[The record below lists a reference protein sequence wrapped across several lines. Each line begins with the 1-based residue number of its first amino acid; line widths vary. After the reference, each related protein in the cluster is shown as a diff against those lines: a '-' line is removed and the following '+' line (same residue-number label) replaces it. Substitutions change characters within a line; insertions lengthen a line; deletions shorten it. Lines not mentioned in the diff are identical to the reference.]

1 MVTGLMSEFTWTP
14 EQVAAITSEE
24 DTLLVANAGTGK
36 TSTVVGKVLWQ
47 LGLDSG
53 AGNESGDPIPPCA
66 NPCELSEIAAITFTE
81 KGSADLKSKLRQA
94 IEGSARA
101 DELRWQIDRAY
112 IGTIHGF
119 CRALLCEN
127 ALRFGIEP
135 TFRMLDQAESVAE
148 QERVVQEVVLRY
160 LADGE
165 ECAESLLEEL
175 SLRGFGYAFGVVD
188 HVRHALH
195 DLRWNSKGY
204 EGWIS
209 NNGLNLEH
217 LRSLVPEFDE
227 LDQAP
232 LVRCDALFQLA
243 RASLDRWNEFLAAEN
258 VRDFDSL
265 ILELRDRLHSPG
277 GAEAL
282 DNIRRRYRLLIIDE
296 FQDTDFAQRDI
307 AFAIGHKVARPQL
320 FLVGDPKQSIYGFRS
335 PDIAVWNETR
345 KAIASSGSLLEL
357 SRNFRCAP
365 PIVDFVNTTS
375 SAAMTATAEA
385 LDQDLA
391 SSRIEYSELEAGLP
405 DSECS
410 AVEWLLPKGST
421 ADEVRRSQAA
431 QVATHIRT
439 LTETGTVVDEGT
451 GKPRPCEF
459 HDIAILSR
467 SRKGLEHVEAAL
479 SRHSIPHSVTGAG
492 GLAERQEVLDLVN
505 ALRLLS
511 NPLDNLCA
519 FGYLRSP
526 FVCLRDELIA
536 RFRLIDSAED
546 VSLLQQAARFLDKTE
561 DFPGAPEH
569 ERLSRIEKESL
580 RRGLNTVNDLRDLVC
595 RVPLDELLDELLHRT
610 GYRLHLLLDRQGEQA
625 LANIGEFLRF
635 AKGHRDLGIDDFLDL
650 WETRNRIGNGL
661 PQAPLYSQQDN
672 VVTISTIH
680 MAKGLEWPVVF
691 LVSVGLSLRSRNPKG
706 LWSDRI
712 LGPILPPKVAERG
725 PRAQHLVRRKALQ
738 DRAEESRIAYV
749 ATTRAKDRLVIVGE
763 REVPDSYG
771 AWFDAGV
778 IAHNVELRTLKEAPA
793 TQPGQNGVSLA
804 WLDLVD
810 SQPSDERTTL
820 LLEPPLSFARSA
832 SELMVQEKNQSEW
845 ERFYRHGV
853 RAKSVFTEEKGGNA
867 FVPGNVR
874 GSVIHRVLERIGKG
888 TELVKLLDEVISEL
902 VAPEFAGVMVS
913 GTPYRAAL
921 EKEIRD
927 VVQGDEWKWYFE
939 GEYYS
944 ELPFVH
950 FLASRDWRIGDLD
963 LYRPGPE
970 ALVIDFKT
978 HEDVTDQESAEKV
991 AEEYKIQMHVYRE
1004 AALMRSKAE
1013 ARLFFTKPRIEI
1025 PFTGE

>member
-1 MVTGLMSEFTWTP
+1 MSEFTWTR
-14 EQVAAITSEE
+14 EQVAAITSEK

-47 LGLDSG
+47 LGLDSVG
-53 AGNESGDPIPPCA
+53 GTESGEPIPPCA
-66 NPCELSEIAAITFTE
+66 DPCELSEIAAITFTE
-81 KGSADLKSKLRQA
+81 KGAADLKSKLRQA
-94 IEGSARA
+94 IEDSARA

-135 TFRMLDQAESVAE
+135 TFRMLGQAESVAE
-148 QERVVQEVVLRY
+148 QERVIQEVVLRS
-160 LADGE
+160 LTDGE

-209 NNGLNLEH
+209 DNGLNLEH

-227 LDQAP
+227 LDQAS

-243 RASLDRWNEFLAAEN
+243 SASLDRWNEFLAAEN

-277 GAEAL
+277 GVEAL

-345 KAIASSGSLLEL
+345 KAIDSTGALLEL

-365 PIVDFVNTTS
+365 PIIDFVNTTS

-391 SSRIEYSELEAGLP
+391 SSRIEYSNLEAGLP

-410 AVEWLLPKGST
+410 EVEWLLPKGST
-421 ADEVRRSQAA
+421 ADEVRRNQAA
-431 QVATHIRT
+431 QVATHIRA
-439 LTETGTVVDEGT
+439 LTETGTV
-451 GKPRPCEF
+451 KPRPCEF
-459 HDIAILSR
+459 HDIAILAR

-479 SRHSIPHSVTGAG
+479 ARHSIPHSVTGAG

-546 VSLLQQAARFLDKTE
+546 VSLLQQAAQFLDETE
-561 DFPGAPEH
+561 DFPAAPEH
-569 ERLSRIEKESL
+569 PRLSGIEKESL
-580 RRGLNTVNDLRDLVC
+580 RRGLHTVKDLRELVW

-635 AKGHRDLGIDDFLDL
+635 AKGHRDLGIDDFLEL

-691 LVSVGLSLRSRNPKG
+691 LVSVGSSLRSRNPNE

-725 PRAQHLVRRKALQ
+725 PRTQDLVRRKALQ

-749 ATTRAKDRLVIVGE
+749 ATTRARDRLVIVGE

-778 IAHNVELRTLKEAPA
+778 IAHDVELRTVKEAPA
-793 TQPGQNGVSLA
+793 TQTGQNDVSLA

-810 SQPSDERTTL
+810 SHPSDERTTT

-845 ERFYRHGV
+845 ERYYRHGV
-853 RAKSVFTEEKGGNA
+853 RAASDVTEEKGGSPL
-867 FVPGNVR
+867 VPGNIR
-874 GSVIHRVLERIGKG
+874 GSVIHAVLERISES
-888 TELVKLLDEVISEL
+888 TELVKLLDDVISEL
-902 VAPEFAGVMVS
+902 VAPEVAVVMAS

-944 ELPFVH
+944 ELPFVYL
-950 FLASRDWRIGDLD
+950 LAPKDWRIGDLD

-978 HEDVTDQESAEKV
+978 HEDVIDQESAEKV
-991 AEEYKIQMHVYRE
+991 AEEYKTQMQVYRE
-1004 AALMRSKAE
+1004 AASMKSKAE
-1013 ARLFFTKPRIEI
+1013 ARLFFTKPRIEV

>member
-1 MVTGLMSEFTWTP
+1 MSEFTWTP
-14 EQVAAITSEE
+14 GQVAAITSEE

-53 AGNESGDPIPPCA
+53 GGQESGDRIPPCA
-66 NPCELSEIAAITFTE
+66 DPCELSEIAAITFTE
-81 KGSADLKSKLRQA
+81 KGAADLKRKLRQA
-94 IEGSARA
+94 IEVSARA

-148 QERVVQEVVLRY
+148 QERIIQEVVLRH

-175 SLRGFGYAFGVVD
+175 GLRGFGYALGVVD

-195 DLRWNSKGY
+195 DLRWNAKGY
-204 EGWIS
+204 EDWSS
-209 NNGLNLEH
+209 NDRLNLEH
-217 LRSLVPEFDE
+217 LRSLVPECDE

-243 RASLDRWNEFLAAEN
+243 RASLDRWNEFLATEN

-277 GAEAL
+277 STEAL

-307 AFAIGHKVARPQL
+307 AFAIGYKAARPQL

-335 PDIAVWNETR
+335 PDIAVWNDTR
-345 KAIASSGSLLEL
+345 KAIAQNGVLLEL
-357 SRNFRCAP
+357 SRNFRSAP

-391 SSRIEYSELEAGLP
+391 NSRIEYSVLEAGLP

-410 AVEWLLPKGST
+410 AVEWLLPEGST
-421 ADEVRRSQAA
+421 ASEVRRSQAA

-439 LTETGTVVDEGT
+439 LTEAGTVIDEGT
-451 GKPRPCEF
+451 GKLRPCEF

-467 SRKGLEHVEAAL
+467 SRAGLEHVEAAL
-479 SRHSIPHSVTGAG
+479 SRHSIPHSVAGAG
-492 GLAERQEVLDLVN
+492 TLAERQEILDLVN

-536 RFRLIDSAED
+536 RFRLTDSAED
-546 VSLLQQAARFLDKTE
+546 VSLLQQASQFLAE
-561 DFPGAPEH
+561 AEEFPGAPEH
-569 ERLSRIEKESL
+569 ERLSGIEKESL
-580 RRGLNTVNDLRDLVC
+580 RRGLNIVNDLRDLVY

-610 GYRLHLLLDRQGEQA
+610 GYRLHLLLDSQSEQA
-625 LANIGEFLRF
+625 LANIDEFLRF
-635 AKGHRDLGIDDFLDL
+635 AKGHRDLGIDNFLEL
-650 WETRNRIGNGL
+650 WETRNRIDGGL

-680 MAKGLEWPVVF
+680 KAKGLEWPVVF
-691 LVSVGLSLRSRNPKG
+691 LVSVGRSLRSPNPRR
-706 LWSDRI
+706 LWSDRV

-725 PRAQHLVRRKALQ
+725 PRAQDLVRRKALQ

-749 ATTRAKDRLVIVGE
+749 ATTRARDRLVIVGE

-778 IAHNVELRTLKEAPA
+778 IAHDVELRTVKEAPVA
-793 TQPGQNGVSLA
+793 QIGQIGVSLA

-810 SQPSDERTTL
+810 SQPSDERTTT
-820 LLEPPLSFARSA
+820 LLEPPLSFTRSA
-832 SELMVQEKNQSEW
+832 SELMVRERSESEW
-845 ERFYRHGV
+845 ERFYRYGV

-888 TELVKLLDEVISEL
+888 TELVKLLDEVINEL
-902 VAPEFAGVMVS
+902 VAPEFAVVMAS

-927 VVQGDEWKWYFE
+927 VVQAEGWKWYFE

-950 FLASRDWRIGDLD
+950 LLGSRDWRIGDLD

-978 HEDVTDQESAEKV
+978 HENVLDQKSAEKV
-991 AEEYKIQMHVYRE
+991 AEEYKIQMQVYRE
-1004 AALMRSKAE
+1004 AASMKSKAE
-1013 ARLFFTKPRIEI
+1013 ARLFFTRPRIEI
-1025 PFTGE
+1025 PFTGQ